1 MNRLALILLACVP
14 LAMGQYTVTDPFNAP
29 QTNCNYSLV
38 SPFSNCDVIGSK
50 SKYDIE
56 KVDLQVGFDTTTIK
70 VYLNYGGGST
80 LSPFTD
86 GLPLRI
92 GDFFMYRPGTSTP
105 TNVGTGAYGVVLNS
119 HGAFVT
125 GGVYAIGT
133 NGIGTATAD
142 QLLNNTNYV
151 YRRDVDVLMTG
162 AAPGYPLALG
172 SVNVSTVGNGTTTAR
187 FLATIQFANPANFFN
202 SLVNAN
208 NEIAFSFSSAICA
221 NDLITGTVSAVP
233 EPAEWAA
240 LLAGLGLIGVL
251 VRRRRQGLAA

>member
-1 MNRLALILLACVP
+1 MERLAFSLLACVP
-14 LAMGQYTVTDPFNAP
+14 LAFGQYTVTDPFNAP

-38 SPFSNCDVIGSK
+38 SPFSNCDVIGDK
-50 SKYDIE
+50 NKYDIE
-56 KVDLQVGFDTTTIK
+56 KVDVRVGFDTTTVR

-80 LSPFTD
+80 LAPFSD

-92 GDFFMYRPGTSTP
+92 GDFFLYRPGTSTA
-105 TNVGTGAYGVVLNS
+105 TNVGSGAYGVVLNT

-125 GGVYAIGT
+125 GGVYAVGT
-133 NGIGTATAD
+133 NGINTATAD
-142 QLLNNTNYV
+142 QLLNNTGYV
-151 YRRDVDVLMTG
+151 YRRNVDVLMTG
-162 AAPGYPLALG
+162 AAPGNPLSLG
-172 SVNVSTVGNGTTTAR
+172 TVNVSTVGNGTSTAR

-202 SLVNAN
+202 SLINAN

-240 LLAGLGLIGVL
+240 LIAGLGLIGVF
-251 VRRRRQGLAA
+251 VRRRRHGLSS